1 VDVNWESEGGKEWTE
16 KEVVQLGILNS
27 GRGDEGDAV
36 CDTWKKHGEEESTN
50 DRKSGGAIGGLNAA
64 EKIGD
69 MQTFLLHVF
78 KMGVRGECV
87 IQPYPKILV
96 IGSGWNGNRGSG
108 RVRDVERS

>member
-1 VDVNWESEGGKEWTE
+1 M
-16 KEVVQLGILNS
+16 GILNR
-27 GRGDEGDAV
+27 GRRDEGNAI
-36 CDTWKKHGEEESTN
+36 CNTWKKHGEEKGTN
-50 DRKSGGAIGGLNAA
+50 DRESRRAIWGLNAA

-78 KMGVRGECV
+78 KVGVRGECV